1 MGDDPRP
8 LMSDAWGCDSVSIFR
23 EVTASTK
30 MLLQTQQSRRPTK
43 TSGFAL
49 SPIRAVFLDS
59 NRWVVEL
66 MGLQC
71 RCFYPQSDRASI
83 ASAQWPASRF
93 FVAMC
98 LVRLKIFDGC
108 CLNHWSACRS
118 GCGLQN
124 RRREWKTA
132 VKQDLAGNYRDGDRR
147 DRHLDFFSPASPL
160 KDAVRT
166 SSARTAILHPKA
178 PRRSERR

>member
-98 LVRLKIFDGC
+98 LVRLKIFDGR
-108 CLNHWSACRS
+108 CLNHWPTSATTHTITIVIATAKTYSLAVIEPLALKS
-118 GCGLQN
+118 G
-124 RRREWKTA
+124 EHYKT
-132 VKQDLAGNYRDGDRR
+132 R
-147 DRHLDFFSPASPL
+147 
-160 KDAVRT
+160 
-166 SSARTAILHPKA
+166 
-178 PRRSERR
+178 PRLRPRVFR